1 VTAPRRQP
9 VSLLF
14 LIGDTGGGH
23 RSAAQAVAQALEH
36 AWPGR
41 YAPHIRDPLTGP
53 GCPLRLRWF
62 VGLYAP
68 MIRWCPWL
76 WGILWRAYGSPRTLN
91 WLRGTLLS
99 QAYAT
104 VAAAVAA
111 CRPAMIVAFHP
122 MTVEPAVRVRDLGAA
137 LVRPEPAVPV
147 IPVPAVTAVSVITG
161 VPVVPV
167 ITGVPAVPV
176 IPGVP
181 AVPVITV
188 ITDLITAHL
197 SWRDAA
203 VDRVIVP
210 SAAIAGRCAKDGM
223 PEGRYVQAGL
233 PVAAEFCLPPLS
245 EDERHALQRSLGL
258 RGRFLVVVTGGAEGS
273 GGIYR
278 RTAAILR
285 HVTDVD
291 VAVICGR
298 NKLLRRRLNRL
309 ATRSGG
315 RLTAHGFVANMADWL
330 RCADIVVGKAG
341 PGTIAEA
348 TCCAA
353 PLVLT
358 SYVPGQEEG
367 NAEFVTA
374 AGAGVYTP
382 RPRTLAAQIERLRD
396 DPAALAAMRAASAR
410 LGRPRAAAEIAG
422 LLAEIADGIRCAS
435 DPAPPALI
443 SNAQ

>member
-1 VTAPRRQP
+1 VTAPERPP
-9 VSLLF
+9 VPLLF

-41 YAPHIRDPLTGP
+41 YAPHIRDPLVAP

-68 MIRWCPWL
+68 IIRWCPWL

-91 WLRGTLLS
+91 WLRGTLLA

-104 VAAAVAA
+104 VAAAIAA
-111 CRPAMIVAFHP
+111 CRPAMIVSFHP
-122 MTVEPAVRVRDLGAA
+122 MTAEPAVRVRDRGAA
-137 LVRPEPAVPV
+137 LVPAEPAE
-147 IPVPAVTAVSVITG
+147 
-161 VPVVPV
+161 PVVPV
-167 ITGVPAVPV
+167 V
-176 IPGVP
+176 
-181 AVPVITV
+181 TV

-210 SAAIAGRCAKDGM
+210 SAAIASRCAKDGM
-223 PEGRYVQAGL
+223 PEGRYVEAGL

-245 EDERHALQRSLGL
+245 EDERRDLQRSLGL

-278 RTAAILR
+278 RTAAVLR
-285 HVTDVD
+285 HVADVD

-298 NKLLRRRLNRL
+298 NKLLQRRLGRL
-309 ATRSGG
+309 AARYGG
-315 RLTAHGFVANMADWL
+315 RLTAHGFVENMADWL

-374 AGAGVYTP
+374 AGAGVYAP
-382 RPRTLAAQIERLRD
+382 RPRALAAQVERLRD
-396 DPAALAAMRAASAR
+396 DPAALAEMRAASAR
-410 LGRPRAAAEIAG
+410 LGRPLAAAEIAS
-422 LLAEIADGIRCAS
+422 LLVGS
-435 DPAPPALI
+435 LPALEY
-443 SNAQ
+443 SNS